1 MMTVR
6 VLALATLAM
15 GGASL
20 HAADISG
27 AWKGGFYG
35 GPIWLTFQQDGTK
48 LAGSAG
54 PSEKQQFLRFDT
66 GKVEDDRVT
75 FAVGPLQFDLLIK
88 GSAIVGEVRNSR
100 EDPPVAYPVALR
112 RVGATGKTLSEE
124 EARALSFEVASVKA
138 APTAQGPNNG
148 RGGSISPSRGQIL
161 MDGVTLW
168 KCIAFTYELSE
179 DNDYGIVGPSWL
191 KSERYNIVAKVPP
204 NSYWEQVQAMMQN
217 LLAERFKL
225 ALHRETRELSVYA
238 MVPAKG
244 GFKLHEVAF
253 GKGGMNFSH
262 GQIEAKSMP
271 LAMLADRLLQMLDHP
286 VLDET
291 GITGVFEF
299 TLKWT
304 PDERPAAPSA
314 GAGAPGVGV
323 AGDAGPSIFAALQQQ
338 VGLRLEPRKSAV
350 EILVV
355 DRAEKVP
362 VEN

>member
-6 VLALATLAM
+6 VVALAALALSGL
-15 GGASL
+15 SL
-20 HAADISG
+20 NAADISG
-27 AWKGGFYG
+27 GWTGGFYG
-35 GPIWLTFQQDGTK
+35 GPVWLTFQQEGTR
-48 LAGSAG
+48 LTGTAG
-54 PSEKQQFLRFDT
+54 PTEKQQFLKFDS

-75 FAVGPLQFDLLIK
+75 FALGPMQFDLQIK
-88 GSAIVGEVRNSR
+88 GGTIVGEVRNSQ
-100 EDPPVAYPVALR
+100 ENPPVAFPVSLR
-112 RVGATGKTLSEE
+112 RVGATGKTLSEQ
-124 EARALSFEVASVKA
+124 EAAALTFEVASVKA
-138 APTAQGPNNG
+138 APTAQGPNKG
-148 RGGSISPSRGQIL
+148 RGGDIRPSKGQIL

-168 KCIAFTYELSE
+168 KCIAFTYGISDE
-179 DNDYGIVGPSWL
+179 NDYAIVGPSWL
-191 KSERYNIVAKVPP
+191 KSERYNIIAKVPP

-225 ALHRETRELSVYA
+225 VLHREAKELSVYA

-244 GFKLHEVAF
+244 GVKLHEVAF
-253 GKGGMNFSH
+253 GKGGMNFSQ

-271 LAMLADRLLQMLDHP
+271 LAALADRLSQMLDHP

-314 GAGAPGVGV
+314 GAPGVGV
-323 AGDAGPSIFAALQQQ
+323 AGDAGPSIFAAMQQQ
-338 VGLRLEPRKSAV
+338 LGLRLEPRKSAV